1 MAKRLDFDIEA
12 VVENIIFTKDG
23 RMQAWFEF
31 EGFHSNFDTEN
42 ELLIKF
48 RQLKRVF
55 KEVKKEVHCLIIPE
69 RQDLDEIKNQH

>member
-55 KEVKKEVHCLIIPE
+55 KEVKK
-69 RQDLDEIKNQH
+69 

>member
-1 MAKRLDFDIEA
+1 MAVCRR
-12 VVENIIFTKDG
+12 G
-23 RMQAWFEF
+23 FEF

-42 ELLIKF
+42 ELLMKF

-69 RQDLDEIKNQH
+69 RQDLDEIKNQHISYSRGRFNTSIRTA